1 MNILSILLTG
11 MDQHV
16 AVQTLTT
23 DNATGLGTKLTSG
36 FAPQGVTPVARRPTS
51 RSLKDY
57 LSHSTPASVFLP
69 CQRRTNPAGE
79 EAHLVIGKM
88 SSRQQVLLR
97 WHAETPYSHRVGHD
111 HRRRRPPIRGLPAA
125 SACSA

>member
-1 MNILSILLTG
+1 MNKLSILLTG

-51 RSLKDY
+51 RPLKDY
-57 LSHSTPASVFLP
+57 LFQSTHASVFLSR
-69 CQRRTNPAGE
+69 QRRTDPGPVGE
-79 EAHLVIGKM
+79 LT
-88 SSRQQVLLR
+88 
-97 WHAETPYSHRVGHD
+97 W
-111 HRRRRPPIRGLPAA
+111 
-125 SACSA
+125 